1 MERFHLNHQ
10 QNPVRTEDFVGLKEE
25 VHGSRPGDSHT
36 IPHKVPDLLTVPG
49 SVRFNVLEFELV
61 YGMVKVLRNSTFS

>member
-36 IPHKVPDLLTVPG
+36 ILSRVPNLHTIPG
-49 SVRFNVLEFELV
+49 VKRFNGLESEL
-61 YGMVKVLRNSTFS
+61 GFGITKVLRYSTFS